1 MQPNHIDGTV
11 QFQVPTSE
19 ITIGLFNR
27 IRANTLR
34 SLLTISIPTGIEG
47 RAGEKNS
54 ITKQV
59 PTIYAK
65 YKSLETS
72 KFQRINRII
81 EHLRVDEEERRMGFK
96 TIFMV
101 SFSIVQ
107 TTLIAKF
114 ILVKKCR
121 FMAHLKLDNFV

>member
-19 ITIGLFNR
+19 ITIGLLNR
-27 IRANTLR
+27 TRANTLR

-59 PTIYAK
+59 PTIYTK

-72 KFQRINRII
+72 KFQRTNRRT
-81 EHLRVDEEERRMGFK
+81 EHLHVDEEERRMDFK

-101 SFSIVQ
+101 GFPIVQ
-107 TTLIAKF
+107 TILIAKF
-114 ILVKKCR
+114 ILVTR
-121 FMAHLKLDNFV
+121 NVGLWLI

>member
-1 MQPNHIDGTV
+1 MNP
-11 QFQVPTSE
+11 
-19 ITIGLFNR
+19 
-27 IRANTLR
+27 
-34 SLLTISIPTGIEG
+34 IPIGIEG

-65 YKSLETS
+65 YKSPEKR
-72 KFQRINRII
+72 KFQGINRRR
-81 EHLRVDEEERRMGFK
+81 EHLRVDDEERRMGFK

-114 ILVKKCR
+114 ILVTR
-121 FMAHLKLDNFV
+121 NVGLWLI

>member
-1 MQPNHIDGTV
+1 
-11 QFQVPTSE
+11 
-19 ITIGLFNR
+19 
-27 IRANTLR
+27 
-34 SLLTISIPTGIEG
+34 
-47 RAGEKNS
+47 
-54 ITKQV
+54 
-59 PTIYAK
+59 
-65 YKSLETS
+65 
-72 KFQRINRII
+72 
-81 EHLRVDEEERRMGFK
+81 MGFK

>member
-19 ITIGLFNR
+19 ITIGLLDR

-114 ILVKKCR
+114 ILVTR
-121 FMAHLKLDNFV
+121 NVGLWLI

>member
-114 ILVKKCR
+114 ILVTR
-121 FMAHLKLDNFV
+121 NVGLWLI